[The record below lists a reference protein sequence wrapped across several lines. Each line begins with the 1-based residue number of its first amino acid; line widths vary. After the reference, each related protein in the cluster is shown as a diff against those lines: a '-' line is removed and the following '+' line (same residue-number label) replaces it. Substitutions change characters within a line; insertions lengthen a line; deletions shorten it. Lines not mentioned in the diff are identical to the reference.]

1 MQLLQQRAT
10 RADPDPMASRLP
22 DMAVRLEKYLWEER
36 NGDVI
41 AYSDVTTLKPR
52 LQVLAIEMSQQI
64 NRMHMHHADGHTSS
78 GQPTS
83 VHQSVQVMNAF

>member
-1 MQLLQQRAT
+1 
-10 RADPDPMASRLP
+10 
-22 DMAVRLEKYLWEER
+22 MAVRLEKYLWEER
-36 NGDVI
+36 KGDVI

-83 VHQSVQVMNAF
+83 VHQSVQVMNVR